1 MKLAGRTEDD
11 AKSNRTGDEIM
22 PIEVRVDVEPVS
34 IILND
39 GIGWEWLPNE
49 TDPSLLEVRD
59 KQSNVV
65 AVFPKARVVYVRVI
79 NDLSQQQELPS
90 NLEKDH
96 HYGIEL
102 NKKREIT
109 GKPSE
114 PELVKPGPPGRPTR
128 W

>member
-1 MKLAGRTEDD
+1 
-11 AKSNRTGDEIM
+11 M
-22 PIEVRVDVEPVS
+22 PIEVRVDIEPVS

-65 AVFPKARVVYVRVI
+65 AVFPKDRVVYVRVI

-90 NLEKDH
+90 NLEKDPPN
-96 HYGIEL
+96 GIEL
-102 NKKREIT
+102 TKNREIT

-114 PELVKPGPPGRPTR
+114 PKLVKPGPPDRPTR